1 MVAGTAKGAH
11 EHVVLVTVVQVGYYY
26 YCGAREEERR
36 VCSHTTTIDNDNIS
50 RPKSIISIIYYILYF

>member
-11 EHVVLVTVVQVGYYY
+11 EHVVLVTVVQVGYY

-50 RPKSIISIIYYILYF
+50 RPKSIIILLYIIFKK